1 MATKNEGQC
10 NVSAYHEDP
19 DVPPPVQED
28 PPPADEVTVVA
39 TSTQMEKKCQVDI
52 RPPQRTRKNLVS
64 MTDQKTVPTVVQ
76 CSSCLTVFH
85 CELLPD

>member
-1 MATKNEGQC
+1 M
-10 NVSAYHEDP
+10 SAHHEDP

-52 RPPQRTRKNLVS
+52 RLPQRTHKILVS

-76 CSSCLTVFH
+76 CSSCPTVFH